1 MFKKEKRKLM
11 KEITTREN
19 VKIIMMI
26 LVEQLACIEGLLC
39 AKCSTK
45 PFRIYHL
52 IVTKIPI

>member
-1 MFKKEKRKLM
+1 MFRKEKRKLM

-26 LVEQLACIEGLLC
+26 LLEQLACLEGLLC
-39 AKCSTK
+39 ARCNTE

-52 IVTKIPI
+52 ILTKIPT